1 MKRPST
7 RGRITRKIKVIELEV
22 TIYNRATK
30 ETETY
35 DVTCYNKI
43 NYNLDVE
50 DYVVLESEIKSETE
64 KLYAIPFD
72 VFMEHA
78 EVVAEETNED

>member
-22 TIYNRATK
+22 TIYNRVTK

-43 NYNLDVE
+43 NYSIPDVD
-50 DYVVLESEIKSETE
+50 DYVVLETDVKSETE

-78 EVVAEETNED
+78 EIVAEANEE

>member
-7 RGRITRKIKVIELEV
+7 RGRITRKIKVYELE
-22 TIYNRATK
+22 ILAWNN
-30 ETETY
+30 ETRQTEEINL
-35 DVTCYNKI
+35 TCYNKVR
-43 NYNLDVE
+43 YKLD
-50 DYVVLESEIKSETE
+50 DKYKVLETGIKSETE

-78 EVVAEETNED
+78 EIVAEETEA

>member
-22 TIYNRATK
+22 TIYNRETR

-35 DVTCYNKI
+35 EVTCYNKVR
-43 NYNLDVE
+43 YNIPDVE
-50 DYVVLESEIKSETE
+50 DYVVLETDIKSETE

-72 VFMEHA
+72 VFMDHA
-78 EVVAEETNED
+78 EIVAEETEA